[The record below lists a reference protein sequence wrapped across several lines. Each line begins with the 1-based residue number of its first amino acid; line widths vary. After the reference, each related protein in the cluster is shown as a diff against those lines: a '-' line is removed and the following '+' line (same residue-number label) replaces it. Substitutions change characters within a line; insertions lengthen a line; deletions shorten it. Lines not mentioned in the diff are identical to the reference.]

1 MLYGINFHYVL
12 VKLES
17 ISVKSLNLINQKH
30 LPGYH
35 KQHALELALLLTL
48 QERIPQRQHPSIK

>member
-17 ISVKSLNLINQKH
+17 ISVKSLNQKN

-35 KQHALELALLLTL
+35 KQHALDLPLLLTL
-48 QERIPQRQHPSIK
+48 QERIPERQHASIK